1 MLSASI
7 YYECASGKAIVMS
20 LIEISR
26 QFDDA
31 ALALLRS
38 CIGRELVAYE
48 GYCLDGESDHIYK
61 TARLV
66 FDGFAIDLVNEHET
80 LALGPDFIEEEVA
93 ILRVE
98 PAKGEL
104 WTPPGKRVQR
114 IEYGFQVA
122 DVLVVVDTAL
132 LVKGSRRLIDF
143 KWVQAVIIES
153 EDGGLLAFDRDIWS
167 DEYLTVNR
175 GPSISTTTRD
185 FRADWVA
192 EPPHGYEFGRSILR
206 LTNPAV

>member
-31 ALALLRS
+31 TLALLRS
-38 CIGRELVAYE
+38 CVGRELVAYE

-66 FDGFAIDLVNEHET
+66 FDGFAVDLVNEHET
-80 LALGPDFIEEEVA
+80 LALGPEFVEEEVA
-93 ILRVE
+93 ILRAE

-104 WTPPGKRVQR
+104 WTPPGKRVTR
-114 IEYGFQVA
+114 VECGFQVA
-122 DVLVVVDTAL
+122 DMLVVVDTAL
-132 LVKGSRRLIDF
+132 LAKGSRKLIDF
-143 KWVQAVIIES
+143 RWVQAVLIEH

-167 DEYLTVNR
+167 DEYLAVRR
-175 GPSISTTTRD
+175 GTSVATTTRD

-192 EPPHGYEFGRSILR
+192 EPPYGYTFGRSILR
-206 LTNPAV
+206 LTNPGV

>member
-93 ILRVE
+93 ILRAE
-98 PAKGEL
+98 SAKGEL
-104 WTPPGKRVQR
+104 WTPSGKHVSRV
-114 IEYGFQVA
+114 ECGFQVA
-122 DVLVVVDTAL
+122 DMLVVVDTAL
-132 LVKGSRRLIDF
+132 LAKGSRKLIDF
-143 KWVQAVIIES
+143 RWVQAVIIES

-175 GPSISTTTRD
+175 GPSISTMTRD

-206 LTNPAV
+206 LTNPGV

>member
-1 MLSASI
+1 MLRTSI
-7 YYECASGKAIVMS
+7 YYEREARGGFVMS
-20 LIEISR
+20 LIEIGR

-66 FDGFAIDLVNEHET
+66 FDGFAVDLVNEHET
-80 LALGPDFIEEEVA
+80 LALGPDFVEEEVV
-93 ILRVE
+93 ILRAE

-104 WTPPGKRVQR
+104 WTPPDKHVTRV
-114 IEYGFQVA
+114 ECGFQVA

-132 LVKGSRRLIDF
+132 LSKGSRRLIDF

-175 GPSISTTTRD
+175 GESVSTTTRD

-192 EPPHGYEFGRSILR
+192 EPPYGYEFGRNILR

>member
-1 MLSASI
+1 MLRTSI
-7 YYECASGKAIVMS
+7 YYEREAKGGFVMS
-20 LIEISR
+20 LIEIGR

-38 CIGRELVAYE
+38 CIGRELVVYE

-66 FDGFAIDLVNEHET
+66 FDGFAVDLVNEHET
-80 LALGPDFIEEEVA
+80 LALGPDFVEEEVA
-93 ILRVE
+93 ILRAE

-104 WTPPGKRVQR
+104 WTPPGKHVTRV
-114 IEYGFQVA
+114 ECGFQVA

-132 LVKGSRRLIDF
+132 LSKGSRRLIDF
-143 KWVQAVIIES
+143 KWVQAVIVES

-175 GPSISTTTRD
+175 GESVSTTTRD

-192 EPPHGYEFGRSILR
+192 EPPYGYEFGRNILR
-206 LTNPAV
+206 LTNPVV

>member
-1 MLSASI
+1 MLRTSI
-7 YYECASGKAIVMS
+7 YYEREARGGFVMS
-20 LIEISR
+20 LIEIGR

-66 FDGFAIDLVNEHET
+66 FDGFAVDLVNEHET
-80 LALGPDFIEEEVA
+80 LALGPDFVEEEVA
-93 ILRVE
+93 ILRAE

-104 WTPPGKRVQR
+104 WTPPDKHVTRV
-114 IEYGFQVA
+114 ECGFQVA

-132 LVKGSRRLIDF
+132 LSKGSRRLIDF

-153 EDGGLLAFDRDIWS
+153 EDGGLLAFDRDIWLS
-167 DEYLTVNR
+167 L
-175 GPSISTTTRD
+175 I
-185 FRADWVA
+185 
-192 EPPHGYEFGRSILR
+192 HI
-206 LTNPAV
+206 

>member
-7 YYECASGKAIVMS
+7 YYERGAKGGFVMS
-20 LIEISR
+20 LIEIGR

-31 ALALLRS
+31 TLALLRS

-66 FDGFAIDLVNEHET
+66 FDGFAVDLVNEHET

-93 ILRVE
+93 ILRAE
-98 PAKGEL
+98 PATGEL
-104 WTPPGKRVQR
+104 WTPPGKHVSRV
-114 IEYGFQVA
+114 ECGFQVA
-122 DVLVVVDTAL
+122 DMLVVVDTAL
-132 LVKGSRRLIDF
+132 LAKGSRKLIDF
-143 KWVQAVIIES
+143 KWVQAVLLEH
-153 EDGGLLAFDRDIWS
+153 EDGALLAFDRDIWS
-167 DEYLTVNR
+167 DEYLAVRR
-175 GPSISTTTRD
+175 GPGVSTTTRD

-192 EPPHGYEFGRSILR
+192 EPPYGYEFGRTILR
-206 LTNPAV
+206 LTNPVV

>member
-1 MLSASI
+1 MLRTSI
-7 YYECASGKAIVMS
+7 YYEREAKGGFVMS
-20 LIEISR
+20 LIEIGR

-31 ALALLRS
+31 VLALLRS

-66 FDGFAIDLVNEHET
+66 FDGFAVDLVNEHET
-80 LALGPDFIEEEVA
+80 LALGPDFVEEEVA
-93 ILRVE
+93 ILRAE

-104 WTPPGKRVQR
+104 WTPPGKHVTRV
-114 IEYGFQVA
+114 ECGFQVA
-122 DVLVVVDTAL
+122 DVLVVMDTAL
-132 LVKGSRRLIDF
+132 LSKGSRRLIDF
-143 KWVQAVIIES
+143 KWVQAVIVES

-175 GPSISTTTRD
+175 GESVSTTTRD
-185 FRADWVA
+185 FRADWGA
-192 EPPHGYEFGRSILR
+192 EPPYGYEFGRNILR

>member
-93 ILRVE
+93 ILRAE

-104 WTPPGKRVQR
+104 WTPPGKHATRV
-114 IEYGFQVA
+114 ECGFQVA
-122 DVLVVVDTAL
+122 DILVVVDTAL

-143 KWVQAVIIES
+143 KCVQAVIIES

-167 DEYLTVNR
+167 DEYLTVTR

-192 EPPHGYEFGRSILR
+192 EPPYGYEFGRSILR
-206 LTNPAV
+206 LTNPGV

>member
-93 ILRVE
+93 ILRAE
-98 PAKGEL
+98 SAKGEL
-104 WTPPGKRVQR
+104 WTPSGKHVSRV
-114 IEYGFQVA
+114 ECGFQVA

-143 KWVQAVIIES
+143 KCVQAVLIES

-192 EPPHGYEFGRSILR
+192 EPPYGYEFGRSILR